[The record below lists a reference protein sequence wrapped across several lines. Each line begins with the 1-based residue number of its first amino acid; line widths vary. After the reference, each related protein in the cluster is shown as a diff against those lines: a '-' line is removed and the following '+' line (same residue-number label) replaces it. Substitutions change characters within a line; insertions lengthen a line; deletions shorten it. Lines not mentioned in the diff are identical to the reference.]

1 MARSPGQVASYEP
14 GWLPSAVSRVSFIW
28 NRVLAR
34 LTGASA
40 NPHEDRATR
49 TQLADFKR
57 ALDHAAIV
65 AITDVSGRIN
75 YVNDTF
81 CKISGYARDEL
92 LGQDHRIVNSS
103 YHPKEF
109 IRELWRTIAS
119 GRVWHGELRNRAKDG
134 HIYWV
139 DTTIVPF
146 LNERGKPY
154 QYIAIRSDITARKEA
169 EEKLAQQATLA
180 RVGQMAAVVAHEVR
194 NPLAGIKGAV
204 QVLISRRTAGDSEL
218 PVMRDIVGRI
228 DSLSDLINDLML
240 YARPRAPRLS
250 QIELRPLI
258 SDAVTIVRRDPA
270 AQSIDIV
277 IEGADVSASVDS
289 ELIRATI
296 LNLVLNAV
304 QAMAGPGRISVKL
317 GQSGNFATIEV
328 RDNGPGIPVDIRN
341 QVFEP
346 FFTTKARG
354 GGLGLPIAKRTAELH
369 GGSLALECP
378 DGGGTVVTIKLPL
391 RPVESDGA
399 SKDAPLRVTTPGVE
413 AGL

>member
-1 MARSPGQVASYEP
+1 
-14 GWLPSAVSRVSFIW
+14 
-28 NRVLAR
+28 

>member
-1 MARSPGQVASYEP
+1 
-14 GWLPSAVSRVSFIW
+14 VSRVTTTW
-28 NRVLAR
+28 DRVIAR
-34 LTGASA
+34 ITRRRT
-40 NPHEDRATR
+40 EDHATR
-49 TQLADFKR
+49 SQLADFKR

-81 CKISGYARDEL
+81 CQISGYSREEL
-92 LGQDHRIVNSS
+92 LGQDHRIINSS

-119 GRVWHGELRNRAKDG
+119 GQIWHGELRNRAKDG
-134 HIYWV
+134 RIYWV

-154 QYIAIRSDITARKEA
+154 QYIAIRSDITARKYA
-169 EEKLAQQATLA
+169 EEQLAQQAALA

-204 QVLISRRTAGDSEL
+204 QVLMSRRAPGDSEL

-240 YARPRAPRLS
+240 YARPRPPRLNH
-250 QIELRPLI
+250 IELRPLI
-258 SDAVTIVRRDPA
+258 SDAVMIVRRDPA

-277 IEGADVSASVDS
+277 IEGTDVSASVDD
-289 ELIRATI
+289 ELIRATL
-296 LNLVLNAV
+296 LNLVLNAA
-304 QAMAGPGRISVKL
+304 QAMAGHGRISVKL
-317 GQSGNFATIEV
+317 GKSGNFALVEV

-354 GGLGLPIAKRTAELH
+354 GGLGLPIARRTAELH
-369 GGSLALECP
+369 GGSLELECP
-378 DGGGTVVTIKLPL
+378 DSGGTVVTMRLPL
-391 RPVESDGA
+391 RPVATARE
-399 SKDAPLRVTTPGVE
+399 PVVVEQRVFRRAATRR
-413 AGL
+413 

>member
-1 MARSPGQVASYEP
+1 
-14 GWLPSAVSRVSFIW
+14 VSRVTTTW
-28 NRVLAR
+28 DRVIAR
-34 LTGASA
+34 ITRRRT
-40 NPHEDRATR
+40 EDHATR
-49 TQLADFKR
+49 SQLADFKR

-81 CKISGYARDEL
+81 CQISGYSREEL
-92 LGQDHRIVNSS
+92 LGQDHRIINSS

-119 GRVWHGELRNRAKDG
+119 GQIWHGELRNRAKDG
-134 HIYWV
+134 RIYWV

-154 QYIAIRSDITARKEA
+154 QYIAIRSDITARKYA
-169 EEKLAQQATLA
+169 EEQLAQQAALA

-204 QVLISRRTAGDSEL
+204 QVLMSRRAPGDSEL

-240 YARPRAPRLS
+240 YARPRPPRLS
-250 QIELRPLI
+250 HIELRPLI
-258 SDAVTIVRRDPA
+258 SDAVMIVRRDPA

-277 IEGADVSASVDS
+277 IEGTDVSASVDD
-289 ELIRATI
+289 ELIRATL
-296 LNLVLNAV
+296 LNLVLNAA
-304 QAMAGPGRISVKL
+304 QAMAGHGRISVKL
-317 GQSGNFATIEV
+317 GKSGNFALVEV

-354 GGLGLPIAKRTAELH
+354 GGLGLPIARRTAELH
-369 GGSLALECP
+369 GGSLELECP
-378 DGGGTVVTIKLPL
+378 DSGGTVVTMRLPL
-391 RPVESDGA
+391 RPVATARE
-399 SKDAPLRVTTPGVE
+399 PVVV
-413 AGL
+413 